1 MCPACS
7 LQPAQ
12 SQDRQLDLNG
22 GKNTKTRNHKLCWGN
37 RATAAPSEPDPGQ
50 SWTSGFMQQLECC
63 SCPAWCI
70 CLTQLEGPSQT
81 LEHRGRAVYI
91 SNPLPF
97 FGEPLLATHCYTFQQ
112 QLAIKFIS
120 INAHHSTTFPL
131 LAAVSPMF
139 QYFKPL
145 SSTLCYLSSA
155 HTAKSLCRVSMWLR
169 EEAKQRNTVTKKKGK
184 GKKRTWQEE
193 KLTLEKC
200 QPYTVNLQVG
210 RRNTIKHKE
219 RGSLMT
225 DVCKGLT
232 WGWLK
237 NKQL

>member
-1 MCPACS
+1 MSC
-7 LQPAQ
+7 LQPAA
-12 SQDRQLDLNG
+12 S
-22 GKNTKTRNHKLCWGN
+22 T
-37 RATAAPSEPDPGQ
+37 EPGQ
-50 SWTSGFMQQLECC
+50 TAGSEWGKKHEDTESQALLRQQSHSC
-63 SCPAWCI
+63 SLWAWPRAELGQWFHAAVRMLLMSSLVHLSDTARRS
-70 CLTQLEGPSQT
+70 LT
-81 LEHRGRAVYI
+81 EHRGRAVYI
-91 SNPLPF
+91 PNPLPF

-155 HTAKSLCRVSMWLR
+155 HTAKSLCRVSMWLQ

-219 RGSLMT
+219 KGSLMT